1 VLLIDQDGMAVGEEI
16 RALELLPHVTQSA
29 RSTVAESNA
38 VIMATNYPVVM
49 HFVNNQIID
58 WPPVLVYPANM
69 RRKKSA
75 PAVEP
80 TDTITSI
87 FTARR
92 DLLQGVKSAVAGSGF
107 TVEAADLLVSLYG
120 VRELGWDDLPHD
132 EGGFVAY
139 KELEQFLVH
148 NPSLLSRRIRKLA
161 DMRPPLVEVG
171 KPEAGSGL
179 HFNALCVRITAEG
192 IKRMQPV
199 WERFARMSANLLQG
213 IPPHLLKGHYE
224 VNEQISARIRA
235 RRQSAKDF
243 LVNA

>member
-1 VLLIDQDGMAVGEEI
+1 MKQ
-16 RALELLPHVTQSA
+16 
-29 RSTVAESNA
+29 
-38 VIMATNYPVVM
+38 
-49 HFVNNQIID
+49 
-58 WPPVLVYPANM
+58 
-69 RRKKSA
+69 KKAA
-75 PAVEP
+75 PAIEP

-92 DLLQGVKSAVAGSGF
+92 DLLQGVKSVVAGSNF
-107 TVEAADLLVSLYG
+107 TVEQADLLVSLYG
-120 VRELGWDDLPHD
+120 VRELDWDDLPHD
-132 EGGFVAY
+132 AEGYVAY

-161 DMRPPLVEVG
+161 DRKPPLVEVG

-179 HFNALCVRITAEG
+179 HFNALRVRITAEG
-192 IKRMQPV
+192 IKRIKPV
-199 WERFARMSANLLQG
+199 WERFSRMSANLLQS
-213 IPPHLLKGHYE
+213 IPPHLLEAHHR